1 MGYGQNLK
9 NFLDEKNMTVKG
21 LARKVHI
28 APTTLY
34 SIIQRDSPIRF
45 DLALKISNILDVPI
59 ESLCKDNPYDEMGE
73 AMPKLPKY
81 DKPSVNDAYVSQKTR
96 FVMRLFDFDELP
108 KVDQLI
114 VDLYTLDDDA
124 RRDLFEYI
132 KIMKKNHTDPERE
145 ANVKK
150 IKRHPLD

>member
-9 NFLDEKNMTVKG
+9 NYLDEKGMTVKE

-34 SIIQRDSPIRF
+34 SIVQRDSPIRF
-45 DLALKISNILDVPI
+45 DLALKIANILDVPI
-59 ESLCKDNPYDEMGE
+59 ASLCKDNPYDEMGE

-81 DKPSVNDAYVSQKTR
+81 DKPSANDAYVSQKTKYAL
-96 FVMRLFDFDELP
+96 RLFDYDELP
-108 KVDQLI
+108 KVDQFI

-124 RRDLFEYI
+124 RRDLFEYL

-145 ANVKK
+145 AKVKK
-150 IKRHPLD
+150 IKLHP